1 MARRIPMTPHGR
13 QMLVNRLKR
22 LKQVDRPHIVTVIEE
37 ARGHGDIQE
46 NAEYDAAKERQFQ
59 ISKQIEEIEHKLSLA
74 HVIDPKKIESDK
86 VVFGAT
92 VTLADTDNTE
102 QVTYKI
108 VGSDEADIAL
118 GKISI
123 DSPLARALIGK
134 EAGDEVR
141 VQTPKGLRRFEIVA
155 ARYE

>member
-1 MARRIPMTPHGR
+1 MTKRIPMTPFGR
-13 QMLVNRLKR
+13 QALAKKLQHLKR
-22 LKQVDRPHIVTVIEE
+22 VERPHIVTVIEE
-37 ARGHGDIQE
+37 ARSHGDIFE

-92 VTLADTDNTE
+92 VTLFAADNAE
-102 QVTYKI
+102 RITYQI
-108 VGSDEADIAL
+108 VGSDEADITA

-134 EAGDEVR
+134 EEGDEVR
-141 VQTPKGLRRFEIVA
+141 VETPKGVRCFEIVE

>member
-1 MARRIPMTPHGR
+1 MTKRIPMTPLGR
-13 QMLVNRLKR
+13 QALAKKLKY
-22 LKQVDRPHIVTVIEE
+22 LKQVERPRNVSVIEE
-37 ARGHGDIQE
+37 ARSHGDIFE
-46 NAEYDAAKERQFQ
+46 NAEYDAAKERQLQ

-74 HVIDPKKIESDK
+74 HVIDPRRIESDK

-92 VTLADTDNTE
+92 VTLFAADSAE
-102 QVTYKI
+102 RITYQI
-108 VGSDEADIAL
+108 VGSDEADITA

-134 EAGDEVR
+134 EEGDEVR
-141 VQTPKGLRRFEIVA
+141 VKTPKGVRCFEIVE